1 MATSS
6 STLTPLFR
14 PQSVAVVGVS
24 QHPSGIGRRIF
35 NCLIAAKY
43 RGGIFPINRDGAAI
57 EGYPAFASIRE
68 VSGPVD
74 LVVIAVPRAAV
85 AAVAADCAASGVKA
99 LVVIT
104 AGYAEAGVEGLALQ
118 DALVATVRAA
128 GMRMVG
134 PNCMGVL
141 NAEADAPMNASF
153 SPIVPPPG
161 GLALSSQSGALGM
174 VILSLATRRHVGLS
188 SFVSVGNKADVSSND
203 LLEYWESDEAT
214 KVIALYLESFGN
226 PRRFAS
232 LARRISRQKPIIAV
246 KAGRTRAGSRA
257 AGSHTAA
264 LAANDTTV
272 QALFHQAGVIRA
284 DTIDEMFDLAACLCA
299 QPLPRGGRVAIVTNA
314 GGPGILAA
322 DACEAAGLSVVR
334 FSDFTRA
341 RLQAVLPSVPSVAN
355 PVDMIASAGPDEY
368 ERTID
373 TVLRAGETDAL
384 IILYTPVDPSG
395 ASAVLDAIGRG
406 IVSARASGVTGK
418 PILAC
423 LMAGDTDGR
432 LAFNGEQIPVY
443 QFPENAARALG
454 KVVSYARWRETPLGV
469 PRAFT
474 DVNPAAARAVC
485 QAVLATRGE
494 DWLKEEEMRRVLA
507 ACGVTMSPT
516 AFARTAEHAAEAAT
530 SMGFPVVA
538 KLVSSQV
545 THKSDLGGVLLN
557 LDDRDAV
564 VAAFQ
569 TLADAAAR
577 HHVRFDGVNIQPM
590 VTSQHG
596 GVETMIG
603 VVHDRLFGPIIGFGM
618 GGTDVE
624 VLGDMHF
631 RLAPLSGNDVAELIG
646 ETRASRL
653 LAAHRGKPAADMAAL
668 EELLARISALAQ
680 AVPEILE
687 LDLNPVIVKPAGQG
701 CHIVDARIR
710 VFPAPTKIEG

>member
-1 MATSS
+1 MEP
-6 STLTPLFR
+6 TLIPLFR
-14 PQSVAVVGVS
+14 PRSVAVVGVS
-24 QHPSGIGRRIF
+24 QNPSGIGRRIF
-35 NCLIAAKY
+35 DCLLAAKY
-43 RGGIFPINRDGAAI
+43 RGGIFPINRDGATV
-57 EGYPAFASIRE
+57 EGYPGFKSLRDVKEPI
-68 VSGPVD
+68 D
-74 LVVIAVPRAAV
+74 LAVIAVPRSAV
-85 AAVAADCAASGVKA
+85 AAVVDDCAAAGVKA

-104 AGYAEAGVEGLALQ
+104 AGYAEAGAEGLALQ
-118 DALVATVRAA
+118 DQLVAAVRKA

-141 NAEADAPMNASF
+141 NAEADAPMNGSF
-153 SPIVPPPG
+153 SPIFPPPG

-203 LLEYWESDEAT
+203 LLEYWETDEST

-226 PRRFAS
+226 PRRFAN
-232 LARRISRQKPIIAV
+232 LARRIGRRKPIIAV
-246 KAGRTRAGSRA
+246 KAGRTKAGSRA

-264 LAANDTTV
+264 LAASDTTV
-272 QALFHQAGVIRA
+272 QALFHQTGVIRA
-284 DTIDEMFDLAACLCA
+284 DTIDEMFDLAACLSA

-334 FSDFTRA
+334 FSEFTRA
-341 RLQAVLPSVPSVAN
+341 RLQALLPAVPSVAN

-368 ERTID
+368 ERTVD

-395 ASAVLDAIGRG
+395 AKAVLDAVGRG
-406 IVSARASGVTGK
+406 IVSARAAGATGK

-423 LMAGDTDGR
+423 LMAGDTLGR
-432 LAFNGEQIPVY
+432 LEFNGEQIPVY
-443 QFPENAARALG
+443 EFPENAARALG
-454 KVVSYARWRETPLGV
+454 KVVSYARWRETPLGM
-469 PRAFT
+469 PREFS
-474 DVNPAAARAVC
+474 DVSANAARAVC
-485 QAVLATRGE
+485 QAVVASRGQ
-494 DWLKEEEMRRVLA
+494 DWLTEEEMRRVLA
-507 ACGVTMSPT
+507 AYGVTLAPT
-516 AFARTAEHAAEAAT
+516 AFAKTPEVAAEAAEA
-530 SMGFPVVA
+530 MGFPVVA

-564 VAAFQ
+564 LEAFKSLAA
-569 TLADAAAR
+569 TAHA
-577 HHVRFDGVNIQPM
+577 HNVPFDGVSIQPM
-590 VTSQHG
+590 VSTQNG
-596 GVETMIG
+596 GVETMVG
-603 VVHDRLFGPIIGFGM
+603 VVHDRLFGPIIGFGL

-631 RLAPLSGNDVAELIG
+631 RLAPLVGRDVTELIG

-653 LAAHRGKPAADMAAL
+653 LAAHRGKPEADLEAL
-668 EELLARISALAQ
+668 GDLLARISALAR

-687 LDLNPVIVKPAGQG
+687 LDLNPVIVKAAGHG

-710 VFPAPTKIEG
+710 VFKNAD

>member
-1 MATSS
+1 MIPGVEPS
-6 STLTPLFR
+6 LTPLLR
-14 PQSVAVVGVS
+14 PRSVAVVGVS
-24 QHPSGIGRRIF
+24 KNPAGMGRRIF
-35 NCLIAAKY
+35 DCLLAAKY
-43 RGGIFPINRDGAAI
+43 RGAIFPISRDGAAV
-57 EGYPAFASIRE
+57 EGHPGF
-68 VSGPVD
+68 VSVKDAPGPID
-74 LVVIAVPRAAV
+74 LAVIAVPRAAV
-85 AAVAADCAASGVKA
+85 AGVVDECAAAGVKA

-104 AGYAEAGVEGLALQ
+104 AGYAEAGDEGRKLQ
-118 DALVATVRAA
+118 DDLRAAVRKA

-153 SPIVPPPG
+153 SPIFPPPG

-203 LLEYWESDEAT
+203 LLEFWETDEAT

-226 PRRFAS
+226 PRRFAT
-232 LARRISRQKPIIAV
+232 LARRIGRQKPIIAV

-264 LAANDTTV
+264 LAASDTTV
-272 QALFHQAGVIRA
+272 AALFHQTGVIRA
-284 DTIDEMFDLAACLCA
+284 DTIDEMFDLAACLSA

-334 FSDFTRA
+334 FSEFTRA
-341 RLQAVLPSVPSVAN
+341 RLHAVLPAVPSVSN

-373 TVLRAGETDAL
+373 TVLRAGEIDAL
-384 IILYTPVDPSG
+384 IILFTPVDPSG
-395 ASAVLDAIGRG
+395 AKAVLDAMGRG
-406 IVSARASGVTGK
+406 IISARAAGATSK

-423 LMAGDTDGR
+423 LMAGDITGPFDVDGER
-432 LAFNGEQIPVY
+432 IPVY
-443 QFPENAARALG
+443 EFPENAARALG
-454 KVVSYARWRETPLGV
+454 KVVSYARWRETPLGTA
-469 PRAFT
+469 REFS
-474 DVNPAAARAVC
+474 DVRPNAARAVC
-485 QAVLATRGE
+485 QSVAATRGQ
-494 DWLKEEEMRRVLA
+494 DWLTEEEMRRVLA
-507 ACGVTMSPT
+507 AYGVTLAPT
-516 AFARTAEHAAEAAT
+516 AFAKTPDSAVECADA
-530 SMGFPVVA
+530 MGYPVVA

-557 LDDRDAV
+557 LSDEEAV
-564 VAAFQ
+564 RAAYAS
-569 TLADAAAR
+569 LAESAHEHA
-577 HHVRFDGVNIQPM
+577 VPFDGVLIQPM
-590 VTSQHG
+590 TTG

-603 VVHDRLFGPIIGFGM
+603 VVHDRLFGPIIGFGL

-631 RLAPLSGNDVAELIG
+631 RLAPLVGRDVDELIG

-653 LAAHRGKPAADMAAL
+653 LAAHRGKPAADLAAL
-668 EELLARISALAQ
+668 SELLSRISALAQ

-710 VFPAPTKIEG
+710 VFPAG

>member
-1 MATSS
+1 MVTPATEP
-6 STLTPLFR
+6 TLTPLFR
-14 PQSVAVVGVS
+14 PRSVAVVGVS
-24 QHPSGIGRRIF
+24 QNRSGIGRRIF
-35 NCLIAAKY
+35 DCLLAAKY
-43 RGGIFPINRDGAAI
+43 RGGIFPINRDGAVV
-57 EGYPAFASIRE
+57 EGYPGFKSLRD
-68 VSGPVD
+68 VSAPID
-74 LVVIAVPRAAV
+74 LAVIAVPRDVV
-85 AAVAADCAASGVKA
+85 AAVVDDCAAAGVKA

-104 AGYAEAGVEGLALQ
+104 AGYAEAGAEGLALQ
-118 DALVATVRAA
+118 EQLVATVRKA

-141 NAEADAPMNASF
+141 NAEADAPMNGSF
-153 SPIVPPPG
+153 SPIFPPPG

-203 LLEYWESDEAT
+203 LLEYWETDDAT

-226 PRRFAS
+226 PRRFAN
-232 LARRISRQKPIIAV
+232 LARRIGRQKPIIAV
-246 KAGRTRAGSRA
+246 KAGRTHAGSRA

-264 LAANDTTV
+264 LAASDTTV
-272 QALFHQAGVIRA
+272 QALFHQTGVIRA
-284 DTIDEMFDLAACLCA
+284 DTIDEMFDLAALLSA

-322 DACEAAGLSVVR
+322 DACEADGLSVVR
-334 FSDFTRA
+334 FSEFTRA
-341 RLQAVLPSVPSVAN
+341 RLQALLPTVPSVAN

-368 ERTID
+368 ERTVD

-395 ASAVLDAIGRG
+395 ATAVLDAMGRG
-406 IVSARASGVTGK
+406 IVSARAAGATGK

-423 LMAGDTDGR
+423 VMAGDTLGR
-432 LAFNGEQIPVY
+432 LEFNGEQIPVY
-443 QFPENAARALG
+443 EFPENAARALG

-469 PRAFT
+469 PKEFP
-474 DVNPAAARAVC
+474 DVSATAARAVC
-485 QAVLATRGE
+485 QSVVASRGQ
-494 DWLKEEEMRRVLA
+494 DWLNEEEMRRVLA
-507 ACGVTMSPT
+507 AYGVTLAPT
-516 AFARTAEHAAEAAT
+516 ALAKTPERAAESAEA
-530 SMGFPVVA
+530 MGFPVVA

-557 LDDRDAV
+557 LEDRAAV
-564 VAAFQ
+564 LAAF
-569 TLADAAAR
+569 DALSASAR
-577 HHVRFDGVNIQPM
+577 AHNVPFDGVSIQPM
-590 VTSQHG
+590 MHG

-603 VVHDRLFGPIIGFGM
+603 VVHDRLFGPIIGFGL

-631 RLAPLSGNDVAELIG
+631 RLAPLVGRDVIELIG

-653 LAAHRGKPAADMAAL
+653 LAAHRGKPEADLAAL
-668 EELLARISALAQ
+668 GDLLARISALAR

-687 LDLNPVIVKPAGQG
+687 LDLNPVIVKAAGQG

-710 VFPAPTKIEG
+710 VFPAAG